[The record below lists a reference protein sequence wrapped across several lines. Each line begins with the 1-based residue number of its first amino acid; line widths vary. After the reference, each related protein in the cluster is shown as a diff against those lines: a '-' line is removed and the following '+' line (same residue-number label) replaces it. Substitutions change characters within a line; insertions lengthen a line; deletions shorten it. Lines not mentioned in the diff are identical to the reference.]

1 MKRRDFIGRCAKTT
15 IVASTAAILPTAGA
29 DDKVVGAN
37 ERIRVGWIGCGFRGN
52 YVATAMR
59 SAKDVEIVAVCDVYE
74 PQVEKARTRLA
85 PTATAYQDFRH
96 VLDRKDID
104 AVLIATP
111 DHWHAIPTVLACQ
124 AGKDVYVEKPLGHN
138 VAEGRAMVTAARRHN
153 RVVQTGTQ
161 QRSAAHF
168 PRIREIV
175 QGGELGEVHFVRIW
189 NYSNCYPDGIGREE
203 DSDPPPGLDWDFYLG
218 PAPSVPFNRKR
229 FLGTY
234 RYFWDYAGGVPTD
247 WGTHRFDV
255 MQWIMDVT
263 APTSVAACG
272 ARFALTDAGEIPDVL
287 QATFD
292 YPGFVLSY
300 ECTLLNA
307 FGTGGRTPGM
317 KYYRANGPD
326 DRPNGMALYG
336 TNGTL
341 LADRW
346 GFEIMPE
353 LKRGHKAAEQDRDSQ
368 IHFRMKREDAF
379 TPDSTALH
387 VQNFFN
393 CIRTRKRPIADV
405 ELGHQASN
413 VAHLANIAYKTG
425 RKLQWDGKN
434 ERFADDPHA
443 SSMLRR
449 KSRKPWNLI
458 EGVS

>member
-1 MKRRDFIGRCAKTT
+1 MKRRDFIGKCTQTA
-15 IVASTAAILPTAGA
+15 VAASTIALFPSARANE
-29 DDKVVGAN
+29 KMVGAN

-52 YVATAMR
+52 HVASAMR
-59 SAKDVEIVAVCDVYE
+59 TVPGVEIVATCDVYE
-74 PQVEKARTRLA
+74 PNAEKARVGLGPA
-85 PTATAYQDFRH
+85 ATACTDFRR
-96 VLDRKDID
+96 VLDRQDID
-104 AVLIATP
+104 AVLVATT

-138 VAEGRAMVTAARRHN
+138 VAEGRAMVNAARRYD

-168 PRIREIV
+168 PRIREII
-175 QGGELGEVHFVRIW
+175 QGGQLGEVCFVRIW
-189 NYSNCYPDGIGREE
+189 NYSNRYPGGIGREP
-203 DSDPPPGLDWDFYLG
+203 DSDPPSGLDWDFYLG
-218 PAPSVPFNRKR
+218 PAPKVPFNRKR

-255 MQWIMDVT
+255 MQWIMDVA
-263 APTSVAACG
+263 APTAVSASG
-272 ARFALTDAGEIPDVL
+272 GRFALDDAGEVPDVL
-287 QATFD
+287 QATFE

-326 DRPNGMALYG
+326 DRPNGMAFYG
-336 TNGTL
+336 TSGTL

-353 LKRGHKAAEQDRDSQ
+353 LLPDHKATAADRGSQ
-368 IHFRMKREDAF
+368 EHFRMTREEAF

-387 VQNFFN
+387 VRNFFD
-393 CIRTRKRPIADV
+393 CMRARSRPVADV

-425 RKLQWDGKN
+425 RKLRWDEEK
-434 ERFADDPHA
+434 ELFVDDPQA
-443 SSMLRR
+443 SSLLRR
-449 KSRKPWNLI
+449 EARLPWAEI
-458 EGVS
+458 

>member
-1 MKRRDFIGRCAKTT
+1 MRRRDFIGRCAQTT
-15 IVASTAAILPTAGA
+15 LAASTVAAFPSARA
-29 DDKVVGAN
+29 DERAVGAN

-52 YVATAMR
+52 HVAAAMR
-59 SAKDVEIVAVCDVYE
+59 TVPGVEIVATCDVYE
-74 PQVEKARTRLA
+74 PHAEKARERLA
-85 PTATAYQDFRH
+85 PTAVAYKDFRQ

-104 AVLIATP
+104 AVLIATT

-138 VAEGRAMVTAARRHN
+138 VAEGRAMVNAARHHE

-168 PRIREIV
+168 PRIREII
-175 QGGELGEVHFVRIW
+175 QAGELGEVHFVRIW
-189 NYSNCYPDGIGREE
+189 NYSNKYPDGIGREP
-203 DSDPPPGLDWDFYLG
+203 DSDPPSGLDWDFYLG
-218 PAPSVPFNRKR
+218 PAPKVPYNRKR

-255 MQWIMDVT
+255 MQLIMDVT
-263 APTSVAACG
+263 APTAVSASG
-272 ARFALTDAGEIPDVL
+272 ARFALDDAGEIPDVL
-287 QATFD
+287 QATFE

-300 ECTLLNA
+300 ECTLINA
-307 FGTGGRTPGM
+307 FGMGGRTPGM
-317 KYYRANGPD
+317 NYYRANGPD
-326 DRPNGMALYG
+326 DRPNGMAFYG

-353 LKRGHKAAEQDRDSQ
+353 LQPGRKATEKDRGSLD
-368 IHFRMKREDAF
+368 HFRMKREDAF
-379 TPDSTALH
+379 TPDSTKLH
-387 VQNFFN
+387 VENFID
-393 CIRTRKRPIADV
+393 CVRTRKRPIADV

-425 RKLQWDGKN
+425 RKLRWDAAQ
-434 ERFADDPHA
+434 EQFIEDETACAFLHRDA
-443 SSMLRR
+443 
-449 KSRKPWNLI
+449 RKPWDLI
-458 EGVS
+458 